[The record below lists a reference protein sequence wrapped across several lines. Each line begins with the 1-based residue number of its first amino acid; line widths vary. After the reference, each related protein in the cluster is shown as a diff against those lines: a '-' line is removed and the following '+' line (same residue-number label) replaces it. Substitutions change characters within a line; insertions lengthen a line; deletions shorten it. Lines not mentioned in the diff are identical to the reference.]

1 MSKYINADTL
11 IDELKDA
18 FDDVL
23 DRVVDE
29 LSANTDWQ
37 KEIDYWYGKANSY
50 EQTIVKLSNALAESK
65 PVGTGEWCEVIDI
78 GFHGFRCSLC
88 GEDSYRRSN
97 YCSNCGAKMRAME

>member
-37 KEIDYWYGKANSY
+37 KEIDYW
-50 EQTIVKLSNALAESK
+50 
-65 PVGTGEWCEVIDI
+65 
-78 GFHGFRCSLC
+78 
-88 GEDSYRRSN
+88 
-97 YCSNCGAKMRAME
+97 